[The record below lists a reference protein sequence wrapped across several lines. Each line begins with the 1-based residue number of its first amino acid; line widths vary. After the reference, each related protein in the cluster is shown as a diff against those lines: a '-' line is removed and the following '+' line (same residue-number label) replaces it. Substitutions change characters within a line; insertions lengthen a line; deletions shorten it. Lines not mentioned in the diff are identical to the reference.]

1 MRRSSAILAGSI
13 LAAAIY
19 GCSFNPDRTGGP
31 TGGGGANGGGGSSGA
46 SSGHGGSGAAGSGGN
61 GLTGGTGNSGG
72 DIGTD
77 AGNCGQMSVGTTNL
91 PPDLLL
97 VQDKSGSMANDFND
111 MMCGNANPCGA
122 TNPVKWT
129 ALTQA
134 LTTVINQTQNSVRW
148 GLKYFANNNQ
158 CQVNAGATIGIGSNN
173 AAANILTS
181 LAATNPGG
189 FTPTG
194 AAMHSAGTYMAG
206 LTDPNPKYILLATDG
221 QPNCVP
227 VGSTNNDPTAVNA
240 VTDVFNQG
248 FKTFVI
254 GVGNVQ
260 AAQTTLN
267 TMAMNGGEAQPADAQ
282 GRVFFPAD
290 NPAALEA
297 ALTAITGHIA
307 SCTFTFNPAVPPP
320 APDNIVVLGDNNPI
334 PKDPTNGWS
343 YGANMTSVDING
355 TYCDMIKSGAIQVV
369 GTIFGCPMM
378 SIIVP

>member
-1 MRRSSAILAGSI
+1 MRRSSAILAGSF

-19 GCSFNPDRTGGP
+19 GCSFKAERTGGP
-31 TGGGGANGGGGSSGA
+31 AGSGGANGTGGSSGA

-61 GLTGGTGNSGG
+61 GLIGGTGNSGG
-72 DIGTD
+72 DVGGND
-77 AGNCGQMSVGTTNL
+77 AGNCGQMSVNTSNQ

-97 VQDKSGSMANDFND
+97 ILDKSGSMDNDFND
-111 MMCGNANPCGA
+111 QMCNGGCGA
-122 TNPVKWT
+122 NSKWT
-129 ALTQA
+129 AMRTA
-134 LTTVINQTQNSVRW
+134 LTTVVNQTATSVNW

-158 CQVNAGATIGIGSNN
+158 CQVNAGATIGINSPN
-173 AAANILTS
+173 AAANIVTS
-181 LAATNPGG
+181 INGTNPGG

-194 AAMHSAGTYMAG
+194 AAVHSGGAYLMT

-227 VGSTNNDPTAVNA
+227 VGSTNADPNAPMA

-267 TMAMNGGEAQPADAQ
+267 TMATNGGEAQPADAM
-282 GRVFFPAD
+282 GRIYFPAD
-290 NPAALEA
+290 NTAALEA

-307 SCTFTFNPAVPPP
+307 SCTFTFNPAQPPP
-320 APDNIVVLGDNNPI
+320 VPDNIVVLGDNNPI

-343 YGANMTSVDING
+343 YGAGMTSVDING
-355 TYCDMIKSGAIQVV
+355 TYCDMIKSGAIQLVS
-369 GTIFGCPMM
+369 TIFGCPMM